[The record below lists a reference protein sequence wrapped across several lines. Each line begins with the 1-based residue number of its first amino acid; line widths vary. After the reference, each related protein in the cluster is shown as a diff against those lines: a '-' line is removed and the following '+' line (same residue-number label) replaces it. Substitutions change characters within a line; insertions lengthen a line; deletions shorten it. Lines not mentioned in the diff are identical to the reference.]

1 MNEEGS
7 VQWKTIS
14 AMWEFEFSY
23 QVLRKIKYTLCLSKQ
38 KYVQLNYYFIF
49 LIKIFLLFKHYLFYN
64 CCGFNP
70 KWFIPPPKKIIMF
83 DFLVIFDILSNV
95 YILLFI
101 LIFLNECQHFKTY
114 LTYLLR
120 NLYEG
125 SAGIRP
131 LIPSHL
137 LAKLVFAH
145 KSMYLK
151 IPKNLHVKLNKLHIF
166 F

>member
-1 MNEEGS
+1 
-7 VQWKTIS
+7 
-14 AMWEFEFSY
+14 
-23 QVLRKIKYTLCLSKQ
+23 
-38 KYVQLNYYFIF
+38 
-49 LIKIFLLFKHYLFYN
+49 
-64 CCGFNP
+64 
-70 KWFIPPPKKIIMF
+70 MF

-145 KSMYLK
+145 KSMYS
-151 IPKNLHVKLNKLHIF
+151 KNPQKFACKT
-166 F
+166 